1 MAQEFKKGKNE
12 IVVGFTVQA
21 YFLIP
26 MHIGA
31 HRGLKVVVHVL
42 NKFGAGQKKWST
54 YIYIISGRGRKSGGA
69 IALVALVRWVP
80 LHIVVSTS
88 SMILF
93 LYDLLLVFT

>member
-69 IALVALVRWVP
+69 IALVRWAP
-80 LHIVVSTS
+80 LGISK
-88 SMILF
+88 
-93 LYDLLLVFT
+93 

>member
-69 IALVALVRWVP
+69 IALAALVRWAP
-80 LHIVVSTS
+80 LPMHNFWPKDIVA
-88 SMILF
+88 L
-93 LYDLLLVFT
+93 DLR

>member
-12 IVVGFTVQA
+12 IVVAFTVQA

-42 NKFGAGQKKWST
+42 NKFGAGQKSGAH
-54 YIYIISGRGRKSGGA
+54 IY
-69 IALVALVRWVP
+69 
-80 LHIVVSTS
+80 T
-88 SMILF
+88 
-93 LYDLLLVFT
+93 